1 MSGLDVVQWYPM
13 RVTYGREL
21 SVKEFLDGEGIE
33 NFLPMTTR
41 YRQDGKHV
49 RHERVPAITNL
60 IFVRASRRCINELK
74 QTRLQAMP
82 LRYMMRRPV
91 PGEDAPTEIITVPD
105 GQMESFMRIARG
117 PEEQVSYLSADELKG
132 KVGAEVVITSGPF
145 EGVHGV
151 VKRVH
156 GNKRIL
162 VELEGIGGICIN
174 FVPRAQVNF
183 V

>member
-1 MSGLDVVQWYPM
+1 
-13 RVTYGREL
+13 
-21 SVKEFLDGEGIE
+21 
-33 NFLPMTTR
+33 
-41 YRQDGKHV
+41 
-49 RHERVPAITNL
+49 
-60 IFVRASRRCINELK
+60 
-74 QTRLQAMP
+74 MP

-91 PGEDAPTEIITVPD
+91 PGEDAPMEIITVPD

-174 FVPRAQVNF
+174 FVPRAQFEF